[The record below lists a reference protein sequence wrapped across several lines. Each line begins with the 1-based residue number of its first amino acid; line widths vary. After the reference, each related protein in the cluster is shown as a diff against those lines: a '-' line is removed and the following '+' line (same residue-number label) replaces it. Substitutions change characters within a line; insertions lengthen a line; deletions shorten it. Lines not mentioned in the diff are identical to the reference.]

1 VRRREFITLLGGAAA
16 AWPMAARAQQPAMP
30 VIGFLSSASPTAYA
44 QLVAGFHAGLN
55 ETGYVEGQNVAI
67 EYRWAEGQYDRLPA
81 LAADLVRR
89 QVAVII
95 ASGGPTPA
103 LAARRA
109 TATIPIVFTSVDDP
123 IKMGLVASLNR
134 PSGNATGMSLFTDV
148 LAAKQLELIR
158 ELVPKASA
166 IGILVNPDNPITE
179 VNLRHTQDEAHK
191 LGLTVHVL
199 KASTE
204 SHLDAAFAT
213 VAQQRIAMVLVGVDT
228 LFNTKREH
236 IIALAASHLV
246 PAVYQFRMFPISG
259 GLISYGA
266 NVTDA
271 YRQVGVY
278 TGRILKG
285 AKPADLPVVQPTR
298 FELVINL
305 KTAKEALINAG
316 RCDRLRLRRTFFLSK
331 PPAHSGGRE
340 RMAWCR
346 QADGSVLR
354 ARYRFASANSEN
366 TWAPFLAMPR

>member
-1 VRRREFITLLGGAAA
+1 VRRREFITLGGTAI
-16 AWPMAARAQQPAMP
+16 AWPLAARAQPSAMP

-123 IKMGLVASLNR
+123 ITMGLVASLNR

-166 IGILVNPDNPITE
+166 IGILVIPTIRL
-179 VNLRHTQDEAHK
+179 LRFTY
-191 LGLTVHVL
+191 
-199 KASTE
+199 
-204 SHLDAAFAT
+204 
-213 VAQQRIAMVLVGVDT
+213 DT
-228 LFNTKREH
+228 
-236 IIALAASHLV
+236 
-246 PAVYQFRMFPISG
+246 
-259 GLISYGA
+259 
-266 NVTDA
+266 
-271 YRQVGVY
+271 
-278 TGRILKG
+278 
-285 AKPADLPVVQPTR
+285 
-298 FELVINL
+298 
-305 KTAKEALINAG
+305 
-316 RCDRLRLRRTFFLSK
+316 RRT
-331 PPAHSGGRE
+331 E
-340 RMAWCR
+340 RTN
-346 QADGSVLR
+346 
-354 ARYRFASANSEN
+354 SA
-366 TWAPFLAMPR
+366 

>member
-1 VRRREFITLLGGAAA
+1 
-16 AWPMAARAQQPAMP
+16 MP
-30 VIGFLSSASPTAYA
+30 

-109 TATIPIVFTSVDDP
+109 TATIPIVFTSVDDL

-179 VNLRHTQDEAHK
+179 VNLRHH
-191 LGLTVHVL
+191 
-199 KASTE
+199 
-204 SHLDAAFAT
+204 
-213 VAQQRIAMVLVGVDT
+213 
-228 LFNTKREH
+228 
-236 IIALAASHLV
+236 
-246 PAVYQFRMFPISG
+246 
-259 GLISYGA
+259 
-266 NVTDA
+266 
-271 YRQVGVY
+271 
-278 TGRILKG
+278 
-285 AKPADLPVVQPTR
+285 
-298 FELVINL
+298 
-305 KTAKEALINAG
+305 AG
-316 RCDRLRLRRTFFLSK
+316 RSAQTRPNGACPQSEHRKPFGCGIRDRCSATD
-331 PPAHSGGRE
+331 
-340 RMAWCR
+340 C
-346 QADGSVLR
+346 DGSR
-354 ARYRFASANSEN
+354 WSSTRYSTPSGNIS
-366 TWAPFLAMPR
+366 